1 MRGRLSVASM
11 RLRGFGTRPAT
22 AVFAAIGLVLAAC
35 GSTGPPLKTYVLGAP
50 QIADGAADP
59 LLGRPVIEVKRALMP
74 DYLDGTEILVRGP
87 GNLVEASRTG
97 RWRERLSVGAT
108 RAIAN
113 GLSRRLPD
121 TVVATSTP
129 PEPAACELLLD
140 VEAFEANAS
149 QRVSFVGQWRLL
161 AGSANT
167 VAGERVSLNEPII
180 GAGDEAIVAA
190 MNRAIDD
197 LADRMAATIR
207 ELGSPCRRAT
217 RERAP

>member
-1 MRGRLSVASM
+1 MRGRPSVASM

-113 GLSRRLPD
+113 GPWSRPARRRSQPRVNCCSTWRLSKQTRANACCSSVNGACWPVPPTRSRASEYLSMSPSPVPVTKRSSRR
-121 TVVATSTP
+121 
-129 PEPAACELLLD
+129 
-140 VEAFEANAS
+140 
-149 QRVSFVGQWRLL
+149 
-161 AGSANT
+161 
-167 VAGERVSLNEPII
+167 
-180 GAGDEAIVAA
+180 
-190 MNRAIDD
+190 
-197 LADRMAATIR
+197 
-207 ELGSPCRRAT
+207 
-217 RERAP
+217 